1 MRLRV
6 LAIAAGLAACAP
18 AVAQDTRAA
27 QIEQAREEKA
37 RNLQPDEVSG
47 AERAL
52 RRVKDEKILERIAA
66 GYNGFRAKIGN
77 MATGGGFALGPEY
90 YREELF
96 DGALTARA
104 AAQISTRA
112 YQKLETQWTL
122 PRLAGNRAWIDFYA
136 AHRNYNS
143 INYYGPGPDS
153 AKGARSNYRLEDTFG
168 DAVVGVRPARWLNAG
183 GSAGYLWMNVG
194 PGQDERFVSSERIF
208 SPSAAP
214 GIDRQTDFL
223 RYGGFVQ
230 ADYRDNRL
238 GPKSGG
244 NYIVQWTKYDDR
256 DLGLHEFRRLDVN
269 LEQYLPMFNK
279 TRVIALRAR
288 TSLTDSDAGQRIPFY
303 LQPLVGGSD
312 DLRGFRPFRFSGRN
326 SLVLNAE
333 YRWEAFAGMDAAIF
347 ADAGK
352 VFERRGQL
360 NFANLEG
367 SAGFGF
373 RFNVRNQTFLRLDA
387 GFSHEGFQVW
397 FKFNDLFGQFLPG
410 TASTQPIL

>member
-1 MRLRV
+1 MNIAR
-6 LAIAAGLAACAP
+6 LAIAAGLAVCAS
-18 AVAQDTRAA
+18 AFAQDTRAG
-27 QIEQAREEKA
+27 QIQQAREEKA
-37 RNLQPDEVSG
+37 RNLAPDEVSG
-47 AERAL
+47 TERAL
-52 RRVKDEKILERIAA
+52 RRLKEEKILERIAA
-66 GYNGFRAKIGN
+66 GYNGFRLKIGN
-77 MATGGGFALGPEY
+77 MATGGGFAIGPEY

-96 DGALTARA
+96 DGNLMARG

-122 PRLAGNRAWIDFYA
+122 PRLADNRAWIDFYA

-153 AKGARSNYRLEDTFG
+153 EKTARSNYRLEDTYA
-168 DAVVGVRPARWLNAG
+168 DAVVGVRPARWFNVG

-194 PGQDERFVSSERIF
+194 PGKDNRFASADQYFPGVPGMQD
-208 SPSAAP
+208 
-214 GIDRQTDFL
+214 QTNFL
-223 RYGGFVQ
+223 RYAGFVQ
-230 ADYRDNRL
+230 ADYRDNRF

-256 DLGLHEFRRLDVN
+256 DFGLNNFRRLDIN
-269 LEQYLPMFNK
+269 LEQYLPIFNK

-288 TSLTDSDAGQRIPFY
+288 TALTDTDAGQQVPFY
-303 LQPLVGGSD
+303 LQPVVGGSD

-326 SLVLNAE
+326 MMVMNAE

-360 NFANLEG
+360 NFANLES

-373 RFNVRNQTFLRLDA
+373 RFNARNQTFLRLDV

-397 FKFNDLFGQFLPG
+397 FKFNDVFGQHTPG
-410 TASTQPIL
+410 TASAQPIL